1 LLYKNKSFI
10 RKAIDSASRLDVN
23 IEVRKKIF
31 QGKSIKVLNRKDPLE
46 NNSKASN
53 KTLKV

>member
-10 RKAIDSASRLDVN
+10 RKAIDSAIRLGVN

-46 NNSKASN
+46 NNSEASN
-53 KTLKV
+53 KMLKV